1 MCGGIYEEDF
11 NMGDFREMVENVR
24 NEAINNE
31 IVKLTENYFD
41 IGEPKDA
48 LLQVALK
55 YNIAYTDVVKRYYD
69 ILESE

>member
-11 NMGDFREMVENVR
+11 SMSDFREMVENVR
-24 NEAINNE
+24 NEAISNE
-31 IVKLTENYFD
+31 IIKLTENYFD

>member
-11 NMGDFREMVENVR
+11 NMSDFRELVENIR
-24 NEAINNE
+24 KREIDEE

-55 YNIAYTDVVKRYYD
+55 YNMAYTDVVKRYYD